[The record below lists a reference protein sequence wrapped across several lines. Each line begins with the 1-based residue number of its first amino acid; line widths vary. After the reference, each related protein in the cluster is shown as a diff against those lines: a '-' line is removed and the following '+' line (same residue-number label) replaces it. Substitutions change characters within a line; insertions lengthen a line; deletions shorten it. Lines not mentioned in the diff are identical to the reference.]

1 MSVLRL
7 VLEPSPTTTHPENH
21 DDSILSGVT
30 YGIAMVGNLFL
41 TPVTARLV

>member
-7 VLEPSPTTTHPENH
+7 VLEPSPASTHPENH
-21 DDSILSGVT
+21 DDSVLSGAT

-41 TPVTARLV
+41 TPTASLV